1 MGSLRGEGGGE
12 TDDLTDRGS
21 AVTLGGINL
30 WGPPPGQWS
39 GPKRVERKESQGD
52 KSGHLSPP
60 PLTPT
65 P

>member
-1 MGSLRGEGGGE
+1 M
-12 TDDLTDRGS
+12 TTDRGA
-21 AVTLGGINL
+21 AVTLGLINL
-30 WGPPPGQWS
+30 WGPSSGQRS

-65 P
+65 PWSP